1 MSNESVDEYWNSEF
15 TSSEKQLFQKCAR
28 KLLEKTFIVR
38 DKDEENRK
46 MFYFIS
52 KNSDFFTHYFSFMG
66 FEILVHKDSGVV
78 MLSNIVNENVSSSVA
93 VNRFRFKK
101 IESIV
106 LCCLWTL
113 LSDRLHKG
121 SLDKVIKITLSD
133 LNMELEKYD
142 FKKTFD
148 KGPLD
153 DILKLFRKFNLIGTS
168 GEIGDEDF
176 TIILY
181 PSLQFSLNE
190 NEFVSFVKD
199 AEKKM
204 KGSDDG
210 TEKFTGTGIEET
222 EAEDDAGYNN
232 DDENEDEIDSFDVEI
247 NSGEEN

>member
-1 MSNESVDEYWNSEF
+1 MSSESIDEYWNSEF
-15 TSSEKQLFQKCAR
+15 TSSEKQFFQKCAR

-52 KNSDFFTHYFSFMG
+52 KNSDFFTRYFSFMG
-66 FEILVHKDSGVV
+66 FEILVHKDSGVA
-78 MLSNIVNENVSSSVA
+78 MLSNIVNENISSSVA

-113 LSDRLHKG
+113 LSDRLHRG

-142 FKKTFD
+142 FKKPFD

-153 DILKLFRKFNLIGTS
+153 EILKLFRKFNLIGTS

-199 AEKKM
+199 AENRM
-204 KGSDDG
+204 KGINNDVLESDD
-210 TEKFTGTGIEET
+210 TLIEESDVD
-222 EAEDDAGYNN
+222 ESEDFDST
-232 DDENEDEIDSFDVEI
+232 DSEIDPFDIEI
-247 NSGEEN
+247 E

>member
-1 MSNESVDEYWNSEF
+1 MSSESIDEYWNSEF
-15 TSSEKQLFQKCAR
+15 TSSEKQFFQKCAR

-52 KNSDFFTHYFSFMG
+52 KNSDFFTRYFSFMG
-66 FEILVHKDSGVV
+66 FEILVHKDSGVA
-78 MLSNIVNENVSSSVA
+78 MLSNIVNENISSSVA

-113 LSDRLHKG
+113 LSDRLHRG

-142 FKKTFD
+142 FKKPFD

-153 DILKLFRKFNLIGTS
+153 EILKLFRKFNLIGTS

-199 AEKKM
+199 AENRM
-204 KGSDDG
+204 KGINNDVLESDD
-210 TEKFTGTGIEET
+210 TLIEES
-222 EAEDDAGYNN
+222 DA
-232 DDENEDEIDSFDVEI
+232 DESEIDHFNIEI
-247 NSGEEN
+247 E

>member
-1 MSNESVDEYWNSEF
+1 MSSDSIDEYWNSEF
-15 TSSEKQLFQKCAR
+15 TSSEKQFFQKCAR

-46 MFYFIS
+46 IFYFIS
-52 KNSDFFTHYFSFMG
+52 KNSDFFTRYFSFMG
-66 FEILVHKDSGVV
+66 FEILVHKDSGVA
-78 MLSNIVNENVSSSVA
+78 MLSNIVNENISSSVA
-93 VNRFRFKK
+93 VNRFRLKK

-113 LSDRLHKG
+113 LSDRLHRG

-142 FKKTFD
+142 FKKPFD

-153 DILKLFRKFNLIGTS
+153 EILKLFRKFNLIGTS

-199 AEKKM
+199 AEKRM
-204 KGSDDG
+204 KGINNDVLESDD
-210 TEKFTGTGIEET
+210 TLIEESDAD
-222 EAEDDAGYNN
+222 ESEDFDST
-232 DDENEDEIDSFDVEI
+232 DSEIDPFNIEI
-247 NSGEEN
+247 E

>member
-1 MSNESVDEYWNSEF
+1 MSSESIDEYWNSEF
-15 TSSEKQLFQKCAR
+15 TSSEKQFFQKCAR

-52 KNSDFFTHYFSFMG
+52 KNSDFFTRYFSFMG
-66 FEILVHKDSGVV
+66 FEILVHKDSGVA
-78 MLSNIVNENVSSSVA
+78 MLSNIVNENISSSVA

-113 LSDRLHKG
+113 LSDRLHRG

-142 FKKTFD
+142 FKKPFD

-153 DILKLFRKFNLIGTS
+153 EILKLFRKFNLIGTS

-199 AEKKM
+199 AENRM
-204 KGSDDG
+204 KGINNDVLESDD
-210 TEKFTGTGIEET
+210 TLIEES
-222 EAEDDAGYNN
+222 DA
-232 DDENEDEIDSFDVEI
+232 DESEIDPFDIEI
-247 NSGEEN
+247 E

>member
-1 MSNESVDEYWNSEF
+1 MSSESIDEYWNSEF
-15 TSSEKQLFQKCAR
+15 TSSEKQFFQKCAR

-52 KNSDFFTHYFSFMG
+52 KNSDFFTRYFSFMG
-66 FEILVHKDSGVV
+66 FEILVHKDSGVA
-78 MLSNIVNENVSSSVA
+78 MLSNIVNENISSSVA

-113 LSDRLHKG
+113 LSDRLHRG

-142 FKKTFD
+142 FKKPFD

-153 DILKLFRKFNLIGTS
+153 EILKLFRKFNLIGTS

-199 AEKKM
+199 AEKRM
-204 KGSDDG
+204 KGINNDVLESDD
-210 TEKFTGTGIEET
+210 TLIEESDAD
-222 EAEDDAGYNN
+222 ESEDFDST
-232 DDENEDEIDSFDVEI
+232 DSEIDPFDIEI
-247 NSGEEN
+247 E

>member
-1 MSNESVDEYWNSEF
+1 MSSESIDEYWNSEF
-15 TSSEKQLFQKCAR
+15 TSSEKQFFQKCAR

-52 KNSDFFTHYFSFMG
+52 KNSDFFTRYFSFMG
-66 FEILVHKDSGVV
+66 FEILVHKDSGVA
-78 MLSNIVNENVSSSVA
+78 MLSNIVNENISSSVA

-113 LSDRLHKG
+113 LSDRLHRG

-142 FKKTFD
+142 FKKPFD

-153 DILKLFRKFNLIGTS
+153 EILKLFRKFNLIGTS

-199 AEKKM
+199 AEMRM
-204 KGSDDG
+204 KGINNDVLESDDSL
-210 TEKFTGTGIEET
+210 IEES
-222 EAEDDAGYNN
+222 DA
-232 DDENEDEIDSFDVEI
+232 DESEIDPFNIEI
-247 NSGEEN
+247 E

>member
-1 MSNESVDEYWNSEF
+1 MSSESIDEYWNSEF
-15 TSSEKQLFQKCAR
+15 TSSEKQFFQKCAR

-52 KNSDFFTHYFSFMG
+52 KNSDFFTRYFSFMG
-66 FEILVHKDSGVV
+66 FEILVHKDSGVA
-78 MLSNIVNENVSSSVA
+78 MLSNIVNENISSSVA

-113 LSDRLHKG
+113 LSDRLHRG

-142 FKKTFD
+142 FKKPFD
-148 KGPLD
+148 KGPLN
-153 DILKLFRKFNLIGTS
+153 DILKLFCKFNLIGTS

-181 PSLQFSLNE
+181 PSLQFALNE
-190 NEFVSFVKD
+190 SEFVSFVKD
-199 AEKKM
+199 AEKRM
-204 KGSDDG
+204 KGINNDVLESDD
-210 TEKFTGTGIEET
+210 TLIEESDVD
-222 EAEDDAGYNN
+222 ESEDFDST
-232 DDENEDEIDSFDVEI
+232 DSEIDPFDIEI
-247 NSGEEN
+247 E

>member
-1 MSNESVDEYWNSEF
+1 MAINESIDEYWNSEF
-15 TSSEKQLFQKCAR
+15 TSSERQFFQKCAR
-28 KLLEKTFIVR
+28 TLLKKTFIVR

-52 KNSDFFTHYFSFMG
+52 KNSDFFSHYFSFMG
-66 FEILVHKDSGVV
+66 FEVLVQKDSGVV
-78 MLSNIVNENVSSSVA
+78 MLSNIVNENISASVA

-113 LSDRLHKG
+113 LSDRLHRG

-148 KGPLD
+148 KGPLN
-153 DILKLFRKFNLIGTS
+153 DILKLFCKFNLIGTS

-181 PSLQFSLNE
+181 PSLQFALNE
-190 NEFVSFVKD
+190 SEFVSFVKD
-199 AEKKM
+199 AEKRM
-204 KGSDDG
+204 KGN
-210 TEKFTGTGIEET
+210 
-222 EAEDDAGYNN
+222 EDEGLEIDNIV
-232 DDENEDEIDSFDVEI
+232 DENEADEPEIDPFDVEI
-247 NSGEEN
+247 EEGEDN

>member
-1 MSNESVDEYWNSEF
+1 MSSESIDEYWNSEF
-15 TSSEKQLFQKCAR
+15 TSSEKQFFQKCAR

-52 KNSDFFTHYFSFMG
+52 KNSDFFTRYFSFMG
-66 FEILVHKDSGVV
+66 FEILVHKDSGVA
-78 MLSNIVNENVSSSVA
+78 MLSNIVNENISSSVA

-113 LSDRLHKG
+113 LSDRLHRG

-142 FKKTFD
+142 FKKPFD

-153 DILKLFRKFNLIGTS
+153 EILKLFRKFNLIGTS

-199 AEKKM
+199 AEKRM
-204 KGSDDG
+204 KGINNDVLESDD
-210 TEKFTGTGIEET
+210 TLIEES
-222 EAEDDAGYNN
+222 DA
-232 DDENEDEIDSFDVEI
+232 DESEIDPFNIEI
-247 NSGEEN
+247 E

>member
-1 MSNESVDEYWNSEF
+1 MSSESIDEYWNSEF
-15 TSSEKQLFQKCAR
+15 TSSEKQFFQKCAR

-52 KNSDFFTHYFSFMG
+52 KNSDFFTRYFSFMG
-66 FEILVHKDSGVV
+66 FEILVHKDSGVA
-78 MLSNIVNENVSSSVA
+78 MLSNIVNENISSSVA

-113 LSDRLHKG
+113 LSDRLHRG

-142 FKKTFD
+142 FKKPFD

-153 DILKLFRKFNLIGTS
+153 EILKLFRKFNLIGTS

-199 AEKKM
+199 AEKRM
-204 KGSDDG
+204 KGINNDVLESDD
-210 TEKFTGTGIEET
+210 TLIEGSDADES
-222 EAEDDAGYNN
+222 EDFDST
-232 DDENEDEIDSFDVEI
+232 DSEIDPFDIEI
-247 NSGEEN
+247 E

>member
-1 MSNESVDEYWNSEF
+1 MSSESVDEYWNSEF

-52 KNSDFFTHYFSFMG
+52 KNSDFFTRYFSFMG
-66 FEILVHKDSGVV
+66 FEILVHKDSGVA
-78 MLSNIVNENVSSSVA
+78 MLSNIVNENISSSVA

-113 LSDRLHKG
+113 LSDRLHRG

-142 FKKTFD
+142 FKKPFD

-153 DILKLFRKFNLIGTS
+153 EILKLFRKFNLIGTS

-199 AEKKM
+199 AENRM
-204 KGSDDG
+204 KGINNDVLESDD
-210 TEKFTGTGIEET
+210 TLIEGS
-222 EAEDDAGYNN
+222 DV
-232 DDENEDEIDSFDVEI
+232 DESEIDPFNIEI
-247 NSGEEN
+247 E

>member
-1 MSNESVDEYWNSEF
+1 MSSESIDEYWNSEF
-15 TSSEKQLFQKCAR
+15 TSSEKQFFQKCAR

-52 KNSDFFTHYFSFMG
+52 KNSDFFTRYFSFMG

-78 MLSNIVNENVSSSVA
+78 MLSNIVNENISSSVA
-93 VNRFRFKK
+93 VNRYSNKK

-113 LSDRLHKG
+113 LSDRLHRG

-142 FKKTFD
+142 FKKPFD

-153 DILKLFRKFNLIGTS
+153 EILKLFRKFNLIGTS

-199 AEKKM
+199 AENRM
-204 KGSDDG
+204 KGINNDVLESDD
-210 TEKFTGTGIEET
+210 TLIEESDAD
-222 EAEDDAGYNN
+222 ESEDFDST
-232 DDENEDEIDSFDVEI
+232 DSEIDPFDIEI
-247 NSGEEN
+247 E

>member
-1 MSNESVDEYWNSEF
+1 MSSESVDEYWNSEF

-66 FEILVHKDSGVV
+66 FEILVHKDSGVA
-78 MLSNIVNENVSSSVA
+78 MLSNIVNENISSSVA

-113 LSDRLHKG
+113 LSDRLHRG

-142 FKKTFD
+142 FKKPFD

-153 DILKLFRKFNLIGTS
+153 EILKLFRKFNLIGTS

-204 KGSDDG
+204 KGINNDVLESDD
-210 TEKFTGTGIEET
+210 TLIEGSDADES
-222 EAEDDAGYNN
+222 EDFDST
-232 DDENEDEIDSFDVEI
+232 DSEIDPFDIEI
-247 NSGEEN
+247 E

>member
-1 MSNESVDEYWNSEF
+1 MSSESIDEYWNSEF
-15 TSSEKQLFQKCAR
+15 TSSEKQFFQKCAR

-52 KNSDFFTHYFSFMG
+52 KNSDFFTRYFSFMG
-66 FEILVHKDSGVV
+66 FEILVHKDSGVA
-78 MLSNIVNENVSSSVA
+78 MLSNIVNENISSSVA

-113 LSDRLHKG
+113 LSDRLHRG

-142 FKKTFD
+142 FKKPFD

-153 DILKLFRKFNLIGTS
+153 EILKLFRKFNLIGTS

-199 AEKKM
+199 AEKRM
-204 KGSDDG
+204 RGINNDVLESDD
-210 TEKFTGTGIEET
+210 TLIEES
-222 EAEDDAGYNN
+222 DA
-232 DDENEDEIDSFDVEI
+232 DESEIDPFNIEI
-247 NSGEEN
+247 E

>member
-1 MSNESVDEYWNSEF
+1 MSSESIDEYCNSEF
-15 TSSEKQLFQKCAR
+15 TSSEKQFFQKCAR

-52 KNSDFFTHYFSFMG
+52 KNSDFFTRYFSFMG
-66 FEILVHKDSGVV
+66 FEILVHKDSGVA
-78 MLSNIVNENVSSSVA
+78 MLSNIVNENISSSVA
-93 VNRFRFKK
+93 VNRFRFRK

-113 LSDRLHKG
+113 LSDRLHRG

-142 FKKTFD
+142 FKKPFD

-153 DILKLFRKFNLIGTS
+153 EILKLFRKFNLIGTS

-199 AEKKM
+199 AENRM
-204 KGSDDG
+204 KGINNDVLESDD
-210 TEKFTGTGIEET
+210 TLIEES
-222 EAEDDAGYNN
+222 DA
-232 DDENEDEIDSFDVEI
+232 DESEIDPFNIEI
-247 NSGEEN
+247 E

>member
-1 MSNESVDEYWNSEF
+1 MSSESIDEYWNSEF
-15 TSSEKQLFQKCAR
+15 TSSEKQFFQKCAR

-46 MFYFIS
+46 IFYFIS
-52 KNSDFFTHYFSFMG
+52 KNSDFFTRYFSFMG
-66 FEILVHKDSGVV
+66 FEILVHKDSGVA
-78 MLSNIVNENVSSSVA
+78 MLSNIVNENISSSVA
-93 VNRFRFKK
+93 VNRFRLKK

-113 LSDRLHKG
+113 LSDRLHRG

-142 FKKTFD
+142 FKKPFD

-153 DILKLFRKFNLIGTS
+153 EILKLFRKFNLIGTS

-199 AEKKM
+199 AEKRM
-204 KGSDDG
+204 KGINNDVLESDD
-210 TEKFTGTGIEET
+210 TLIEESDVD
-222 EAEDDAGYNN
+222 ESEDFDST
-232 DDENEDEIDSFDVEI
+232 DSEIDPFDIEI
-247 NSGEEN
+247 E

>member
-1 MSNESVDEYWNSEF
+1 MSSESVDEYWNSEF

-66 FEILVHKDSGVV
+66 FEILVHKDSGVA
-78 MLSNIVNENVSSSVA
+78 MLSNIVNENISSSVA

-113 LSDRLHKG
+113 LSDRLHRG

-142 FKKTFD
+142 FKKPFD

-153 DILKLFRKFNLIGTS
+153 EILKLFRKFNLIGTS

-199 AEKKM
+199 AENRM
-204 KGSDDG
+204 KGINNDVLESDD
-210 TEKFTGTGIEET
+210 TLIEESDAD
-222 EAEDDAGYNN
+222 ESEDFDST
-232 DDENEDEIDSFDVEI
+232 DSEIDPFDIEI
-247 NSGEEN
+247 E

>member
-1 MSNESVDEYWNSEF
+1 MSSESIDEYWNSEF
-15 TSSEKQLFQKCAR
+15 TSSEKQFFQKCAR

-38 DKDEENRK
+38 DKDEENRR

-52 KNSDFFTHYFSFMG
+52 KNSDFFTRYFSFMG
-66 FEILVHKDSGVV
+66 FEILVHKDSGVA
-78 MLSNIVNENVSSSVA
+78 MLSNIVNENISSSVA
-93 VNRFRFKK
+93 VNRFRLKK

-113 LSDRLHKG
+113 LSDRLHRG

-142 FKKTFD
+142 FKKPFD

-153 DILKLFRKFNLIGTS
+153 EILKLFRKFNLIGTS

-199 AEKKM
+199 AENRM
-204 KGSDDG
+204 KGINNDVLESDDSL
-210 TEKFTGTGIEET
+210 IEES
-222 EAEDDAGYNN
+222 DA
-232 DDENEDEIDSFDVEI
+232 DESEIDPFNIEI
-247 NSGEEN
+247 E

>member
-1 MSNESVDEYWNSEF
+1 MSSESIDEYWNSEF
-15 TSSEKQLFQKCAR
+15 TSSEKQFFQKCAR

-38 DKDEENRK
+38 DKDEENRR

-52 KNSDFFTHYFSFMG
+52 KNSDFFTRYFSFMG
-66 FEILVHKDSGVV
+66 FEILVHKDSGVA
-78 MLSNIVNENVSSSVA
+78 MLSNIVNENISSSVA

-113 LSDRLHKG
+113 LSDRLHRG

-142 FKKTFD
+142 FKKPFD

-153 DILKLFRKFNLIGTS
+153 EILKLFRKFNLIGTS

-199 AEKKM
+199 AEKRM
-204 KGSDDG
+204 KGINNDVLESDD
-210 TEKFTGTGIEET
+210 TLIEGS
-222 EAEDDAGYNN
+222 DA
-232 DDENEDEIDSFDVEI
+232 DESEIDPFNIEI
-247 NSGEEN
+247 E

>member
-1 MSNESVDEYWNSEF
+1 MSSESIDEYWNSEF
-15 TSSEKQLFQKCAR
+15 TSSEKQFFQKCAR

-52 KNSDFFTHYFSFMG
+52 KNSDFFTRYFSFMG
-66 FEILVHKDSGVV
+66 FEILVHKDSGVA
-78 MLSNIVNENVSSSVA
+78 MLSNIVNENISSSVA

-113 LSDRLHKG
+113 LSDRLHRG

-142 FKKTFD
+142 FKKPFD

-153 DILKLFRKFNLIGTS
+153 EILKLFRKFNLIGTS

-199 AEKKM
+199 AEKRM
-204 KGSDDG
+204 KGINNDVLESDD
-210 TEKFTGTGIEET
+210 TLIEES
-222 EAEDDAGYNN
+222 NV
-232 DDENEDEIDSFDVEI
+232 DESEIDPFNIEI
-247 NSGEEN
+247 E

>member
-1 MSNESVDEYWNSEF
+1 MSSESIDEYWNSEF
-15 TSSEKQLFQKCAR
+15 TSSEKQFFQKCAR

-52 KNSDFFTHYFSFMG
+52 KNSDFFTRYFSFMG

-78 MLSNIVNENVSSSVA
+78 MLSNIVNENISSSVA

-113 LSDRLHKG
+113 LSDRLHRG

-142 FKKTFD
+142 FKKPFD

-153 DILKLFRKFNLIGTS
+153 EILKLFRKFNLIGTS

-199 AEKKM
+199 AENRM
-204 KGSDDG
+204 KGINNDVLESDD
-210 TEKFTGTGIEET
+210 TLIEESDVD
-222 EAEDDAGYNN
+222 ESEDFDST
-232 DDENEDEIDSFDVEI
+232 DSEIDPFDIEI
-247 NSGEEN
+247 E

>member
-1 MSNESVDEYWNSEF
+1 MQNNDSINEYWNSEF

-28 KLLEKTFIVR
+28 VLLKKTFIVR
-38 DKDEENRK
+38 DKDEEDRK
-46 MFYFIS
+46 MFYFVS
-52 KNSDFFTHYFSFMG
+52 KNADFFYDYFSFMG
-66 FEILVHKDSGVV
+66 FEVLVHTDSGVI
-78 MLSNIVNENVSSSVA
+78 MLSNMVNENISASVA
-93 VNRFRFKK
+93 VNRFHFKK

-142 FKKTFD
+142 YKKPFD
-148 KGPLD
+148 KGPLSE
-153 DILKLFRKFNLIGTS
+153 ILKLFCKFNLIATS

-190 NEFVSFVKD
+190 SEFVSFVKD
-199 AEKKM
+199 AEKRM
-204 KGSDDG
+204 KGS
-210 TEKFTGTGIEET
+210 TEEIPEDIDEDSIEIEDSEIDPFDIEIGTGDEE
-222 EAEDDAGYNN
+222 
-232 DDENEDEIDSFDVEI
+232 
-247 NSGEEN
+247 

>member
-1 MSNESVDEYWNSEF
+1 MSSESIDEYWNSEF
-15 TSSEKQLFQKCAR
+15 TSSEKQFFQKCAR

-52 KNSDFFTHYFSFMG
+52 KNSDFFTRYFSFMG
-66 FEILVHKDSGVV
+66 FEILVHKDSGVA
-78 MLSNIVNENVSSSVA
+78 MLSNIVNENISSSVA

-113 LSDRLHKG
+113 LSDRLHRG

-142 FKKTFD
+142 FKKPFD

-153 DILKLFRKFNLIGTS
+153 EILKLFRKFNLIGTS

-181 PSLQFSLNE
+181 PSLQFALNE
-190 NEFVSFVKD
+190 SDFVSFVKD
-199 AEKKM
+199 AEKRM
-204 KGSDDG
+204 KGINNDVLESDD
-210 TEKFTGTGIEET
+210 TLIEESDVD
-222 EAEDDAGYNN
+222 ESEDFDST
-232 DDENEDEIDSFDVEI
+232 DSEIDPFDIEI
-247 NSGEEN
+247 E

>member
-1 MSNESVDEYWNSEF
+1 MSSESIDEYWNSEF
-15 TSSEKQLFQKCAR
+15 TSSEKQFFQKCAR

-52 KNSDFFTHYFSFMG
+52 KNSDFFTRYFSFMG
-66 FEILVHKDSGVV
+66 FEILVHKDSGVA
-78 MLSNIVNENVSSSVA
+78 MLSNIVNENISSSVA

-113 LSDRLHKG
+113 LSDRLHRG

-142 FKKTFD
+142 FKKPFD

-153 DILKLFRKFNLIGTS
+153 EILKLFRKFNLIGTS

-199 AEKKM
+199 AENRM
-204 KGSDDG
+204 KGINNDVLESYD
-210 TEKFTGTGIEET
+210 TLIEES
-222 EAEDDAGYNN
+222 DA
-232 DDENEDEIDSFDVEI
+232 DESEIDPFNIEI
-247 NSGEEN
+247 E

>member
-1 MSNESVDEYWNSEF
+1 MSSESIDEYWNSEF
-15 TSSEKQLFQKCAR
+15 TSSEKQFFQKCAR

-78 MLSNIVNENVSSSVA
+78 MLSNIVNENISSSVA

-113 LSDRLHKG
+113 LSDRLHRG

-142 FKKTFD
+142 FKKPFD

-153 DILKLFRKFNLIGTS
+153 EILKLFRKFNLIGTS

-190 NEFVSFVKD
+190 NEFVSFVKE
-199 AEKKM
+199 AEKRM
-204 KGSDDG
+204 KG
-210 TEKFTGTGIEET
+210 I
-222 EAEDDAGYNN
+222 NN
-232 DDENEDEIDSFDVEI
+232 DVLESDNTLIEGSDADESEIDPFNIEI
-247 NSGEEN
+247 E

>member
-1 MSNESVDEYWNSEF
+1 MSSESVDEYWNSEF

-28 KLLEKTFIVR
+28 KLLKKTFIVR

-142 FKKTFD
+142 FKKPFD

-153 DILKLFRKFNLIGTS
+153 EILKLFRKFNLIGTS

-199 AEKKM
+199 AENRM
-204 KGSDDG
+204 KGINNDVLESDD
-210 TEKFTGTGIEET
+210 TLIEESDVD
-222 EAEDDAGYNN
+222 ESEDFDST
-232 DDENEDEIDSFDVEI
+232 DSEIDPFDIEI
-247 NSGEEN
+247 E

>member
-1 MSNESVDEYWNSEF
+1 MSSESIDEYWNSEF
-15 TSSEKQLFQKCAR
+15 TSSEKQFFQKCAR

-52 KNSDFFTHYFSFMG
+52 KNSDFFTRYFTFMG
-66 FEILVHKDSGVV
+66 FEILVHKDSGVA
-78 MLSNIVNENVSSSVA
+78 MLSNIVNENISSSVA
-93 VNRFRFKK
+93 VNRFRLKK

-113 LSDRLHKG
+113 LSDRLHRG

-142 FKKTFD
+142 FKKPFD

-153 DILKLFRKFNLIGTS
+153 EILKLFRKFNLIGTS

-199 AEKKM
+199 AEMRM
-204 KGSDDG
+204 KGINNDVLESDD
-210 TEKFTGTGIEET
+210 TLIEES
-222 EAEDDAGYNN
+222 DA
-232 DDENEDEIDSFDVEI
+232 DESEIDPFDIEI
-247 NSGEEN
+247 E

>member
-1 MSNESVDEYWNSEF
+1 MSSESIDEYWNSEF
-15 TSSEKQLFQKCAR
+15 TSSEKQFFQKCAR

-52 KNSDFFTHYFSFMG
+52 KNSDFFTRYFSFMG
-66 FEILVHKDSGVV
+66 FEILVHKDSGVA
-78 MLSNIVNENVSSSVA
+78 MLSNIVNENISSSVA

-113 LSDRLHKG
+113 LSDRLHRG

-142 FKKTFD
+142 FKKPFD

-153 DILKLFRKFNLIGTS
+153 EILKLFRKFNLIGTS

-199 AEKKM
+199 AENRM
-204 KGSDDG
+204 KGINNDVLESDD
-210 TEKFTGTGIEET
+210 TLVEES
-222 EAEDDAGYNN
+222 DV
-232 DDENEDEIDSFDVEI
+232 DESEIDPFNIEI
-247 NSGEEN
+247 E